1 MRATDLIAPTWPL
14 DQSIAVN
21 PWWKFKEQPY
31 LKTAAE
37 LKTVANV
44 NGFASSDFFLA
55 LFQQGR
61 ITQSSLKQAAARVGV
76 NETPEQLVSRLQ
88 QQQAPVSLTLFSAQV
103 DNFRD
108 VHYMRWQEEIVHQIS
123 QFCAAH
129 FQSLRPMLGKADLE
143 KGAPLYAHW
152 LDVTRVDYGLS
163 IVLSAPKLRKLL
175 NELPSDPEETITKV
189 QQELDIAP
197 DFEEAFALSC
207 LYDIHG
213 WASWVAYREWQNHTP
228 TGDSYFASHVQQGEM
243 RELLAIRMAWEW
255 LVFTYLK
262 RFDVLLF
269 ERSVQAWQKQWLK
282 FDEVVETNRAHLQV
296 VQVWQL
302 ALEIEY
308 QLQLESAFKGA
319 KPAEH
324 EDRSPW
330 LQAVFCID
338 VRSEVIRRALE
349 SQHEGIETKG
359 FAGFFGVPL
368 AYQPQGSAM
377 VRSQTPGLLSP
388 ALRVEEALER
398 HEVRARVERLNKKA
412 RIQTWAQ
419 AAPSA
424 FSMVESMGL
433 AYAPKLLRGRTLSH
447 VVNDLSHVKNWRVL
461 GSEDTLA
468 ASELADIAVSV
479 ITAMSFDR
487 FAPLVL
493 LVGHGSQSCNN
504 LQAAA
509 LDCGA
514 CCGQSGEVNSR
525 VLAQILN
532 NVEVRHL
539 LRERG
544 MQVPAETRFV
554 PALHNTTTD
563 DIELLDELPQHDFPL
578 PIKDVL
584 GKARALAQRERLVR
598 FEPEKSAW
606 NTEALDKLLR
616 KRAHDW
622 SQQRPEWGLADNAAF
637 IMAPRTWTRGINLE
651 GRTFLH
657 DYHAEKDEN
666 WSVLTLLMT
675 APMVVGHWIN
685 MQYNLSVTEPLK
697 FGSGNKV
704 LHNAVGGSIG
714 VFEGNGGDLRIGL
727 AKQSVFDGERWLH
740 TPQRLTVVIAAPQ
753 AAIAK
758 IIEQHPDLESL
769 INNDWIH
776 LLQWQQGE
784 PLMRFYQGA
793 WQPNS
798 QP

>member
-1 MRATDLIAPTWPL
+1 MLATDLIAPTWPL

-21 PWWKFKEQPY
+21 PWWKFKAQSY

-44 NGFASSDFFLA
+44 NGFASSDFFLE

-61 ITQSSLKQAAARVGV
+61 ITQSSLRQAAARVGV
-76 NETPEQLVSRLQ
+76 NETTEQLVSRLQ
-88 QQQAPVSLTLFSAQV
+88 KQQAPACLTLFSAQV

-129 FQSLRPMLGKADLE
+129 FQSLRPMLGKSDLE

-175 NELPSDPEETITKV
+175 NELPNDPEETIAKV
-189 QQELDIAP
+189 KQELDIAP
-197 DFEEAFALSC
+197 EFEEAFALSC

-228 TGDSYFASHVQQGEM
+228 TGDSYFASHVQKGEM

-262 RFDVLLF
+262 RFDAPLF
-269 ERSVQAWQKQWLK
+269 ARSVDAWQTQWLN
-282 FDEVVETNRAHLQV
+282 FDEVVKTNRAYLQV
-296 VQVWQL
+296 VEIWQL

-308 QLQLESAFKGA
+308 QQQLENTFRNA
-319 KPAEH
+319 KPAEQ
-324 EDRSPW
+324 EARSPW
-330 LQAVFCID
+330 LQAIFCID
-338 VRSEVIRRALE
+338 VRSEVTRRALE
-349 SQHEGIETKG
+349 SLHEGIETKG

-388 ALRVEEALER
+388 ALRVEEALEGS
-398 HEVRARVERLNKKA
+398 EVAARVERLNKKA
-412 RIQTWAQ
+412 RVQTWAQ

-433 AYAPKLLRGRTLSH
+433 AYAPKLLRGQTLSH

-461 GSEDTLA
+461 GSEDSLA
-468 ASELADIAVSV
+468 TSELADIAASV
-479 ITAMSFDR
+479 ITAMSFDT

-532 NVEVRHL
+532 NTEVRRL

-544 MQVPAETRFV
+544 MQIPAQTRFV

-563 DIELLDELPQHDFPL
+563 DIELLDALPEHDFPL

-584 GKARALAQRERLVR
+584 QSAREIAQRERLVR
-598 FEPEKSAW
+598 FEPEKANWSAK
-606 NTEALDKLLR
+606 ELDKLLR

-637 IMAPRTWTRGINLE
+637 IMAPRTWTRGMNLE

-657 DYHAEKDEN
+657 DYDASKDEA
-666 WSVLTLLMT
+666 WSVLALLMT

-727 AKQSVFDGERWLH
+727 AKQSVFDGKRWLH

-753 AAIAK
+753 EAIAAIVAK
-758 IIEQHPDLESL
+758 HPDLENL

-784 PLMRFYQGA
+784 PLMRLYQGA

-798 QP
+798 EQ